1 MDSRRNKVS
10 LDRRQIDDQIG
21 YEENGGG
28 FAKAFNDT
36 AGSFLANA
44 MPQFRS
50 QLQLT
55 REDAVRRGVG
65 TGDLGTSNEG
75 DLTSAFQRNI
85 ANSLAS
91 LSASG
96 YEHSRDRILELLGGK
111 TSMDQAD
118 AASHSNMWGSIFGT
132 GIGALGMLFGKPGS
146 GAAGAGAGGGGS
158 PWGWG

>member
-36 AGSFLANA
+36 AGAFLQNA
-44 MPQFRS
+44 MPQFRN

-96 YEHSRDRILELLGGK
+96 YENSRNRIMELLSGK
-111 TSMDQAD
+111 AGMDMNDYNQNA
-118 AASHSNMWGSIFGT
+118 NMWGSLAGA
-132 GIGALGMLFGKPGS
+132 GIGAFGS
-146 GAAGAGAGGGGS
+146 WLGAA
-158 PWGWG
+158 